1 VGTLTPARFTLATL
15 AYVGIAFAVE
25 PYTGHAGEYV
35 IGLVTWVLLLGA
47 CRGLARQE
55 RTRVAALVLIA
66 CVGEVLG
73 SLVLGLY
80 AYRRGGIP
88 FFVPPGHGL
97 IYLAGYRLSQTAFIR
112 RHGVR
117 LALAGGAVWA
127 VLGLVLGGRPDLA
140 GALAMLALFAF
151 LLRGSQPGLYASML
165 LVVAFL
171 ELYGTAMGTWH
182 WEPYWPGSHLPS
194 GNPPSGVAAGYCVFD
209 ALALRLT
216 AMLNVAVPVAF
227 MRRSHSI
234 RYCSVPRAPVMSPM
248 SRTRSDGQPN
258 SPSRARAWSL
268 APASSPATNTT

>member
-1 VGTLTPARFTLATL
+1 VGTLTPARFTLATF
-15 AYVGIAFAVE
+15 AYVGVAFAAE
-25 PYTGHAGEYV
+25 RHTGRAGEYA
-35 IGLVTWVLLLGA
+35 IGLVTWIVLVAA
-47 CRGLARQE
+47 CRALAAAE

-66 CVGEVLG
+66 CAGEVLG

-97 IYLAGYRLSQTAFIR
+97 IYLAGYRLSQTAFMR

-117 LALAGGAVWA
+117 LALAGGTVWA
-127 VLGLVLGGRPDLA
+127 GLGLVLGARPDVA
-140 GALAMLALFAF
+140 GAFAMLALFAF
-151 LLRGSQPGLYASML
+151 LLRGSQPGLYAAML

-182 WEPYWPGSHLPS
+182 WQPYWPGTHLPA

-227 MRRSHSI
+227 IRRSHNS
-234 RYCSVPRAPVMSPM
+234 RYSSAPRAPVMSPM
-248 SRTRSDGQPN
+248 SITRSAGQPN
-258 SPSRARAWSL
+258 SPSRARVSSF